1 MDTLQRRKRLVIG
14 NWKMHGNQASNATL
28 LEELRAGA
36 ASAGACD
43 IAICAPFPYIGQA
56 SASLQGSGI
65 TWGAQDVSPHAQGAY
80 TGEVSASMLADFA
93 CTWSLVG
100 HSERRAMHGET
111 DKLVADKAV
120 AALSAGLTPVV
131 CVGETQS
138 EQESGH
144 TSDVIARQL
153 APLIALGAQQV
164 NRMVFAY
171 EPVWAIGTGL
181 SATPEQAQE
190 VHAFVRKRLES
201 IGASQVRILYG
212 GSVKPDNAASLF
224 AMPDIDGALVG
235 GASLKAQDFLRI
247 AAA

>member
-1 MDTLQRRKRLVIG
+1 
-14 NWKMHGNQASNATL
+14 MHGSQASNATL
-28 LEELRAGA
+28 LEDLRAGA
-36 ASAGACD
+36 ACADQCD
-43 IAICAPFPYIGQA
+43 IAVCVPFPYIGQA
-56 SASLQGSGI
+56 NASLQGTGI
-65 TWGAQDVSPHAQGAY
+65 TWGAQDVSPHKQGAY
-80 TGEVSASMLADFA
+80 TGEVSAPMLADFA
-93 CTWSLVG
+93 CAWTLAG
-100 HSERRAMHGET
+100 HSERRALHGET
-111 DKLVADKAV
+111 DKQVADKAV
-120 AALSAGLTPVV
+120 AAVQAGLTPVV
-131 CVGETQS
+131 CVGETQA
-138 EQESGH
+138 EQESGR
-144 TSDVIARQL
+144 TSDIIARQL

-190 VHAFVRKRLES
+190 VHAFIRKRLES
-201 IGASQVRILYG
+201 IGASQVRVLYG